1 MTKEEL
7 KEMFSR
13 SDWNEETI
21 LEADKVISRIAE
33 EYLGLNTYPNQ
44 FEIVSSE
51 QMLDAYSLVGLP
63 ISYNHWKF
71 GKDFVINKSKYRRGQ
86 MGLAYEL
93 VINSNPCIS
102 YNMEDN
108 TTCLMLLVLAHAAYG
123 HNHFFKNNYLFKQ
136 WTHADAIVDYMLF
149 AREYV
154 EKCEEKYGYEEV
166 ERILDACHMI
176 ERYGVDKY
184 TKPQRISAK
193 KEQERLKQRLEDD
206 RVLVDDMWRTIPN
219 GEEKKERIDRFPK
232 QPEENILYFIEKNSP
247 NLKVWQRELIRIVRK
262 TAQYFYP
269 QGQTKVINE
278 GCLVEGSLINTEN
291 GLMDIK
297 EIVETKYSGKV
308 WDGDNWRSIY
318 DWFINEDKDRIKIV
332 TDKGYE
338 IHGGDNHKL
347 FINGEWVKLSELNIG
362 DEIKLEPKEV
372 PYTENYVEVDYET
385 PKYLTNVELCEM
397 KGITHSTY
405 DRYKDPN
412 YPYKMSDERV
422 RLCEEIDF
430 IINERDE
437 SVRFVKKWELY
448 NIPSIIDEKL
458 AYWLGLLVGDGNT
471 NWKNRVINFTNG
483 DEGLVDEFDRLTYEL
498 FNYKCSI
505 KKDDNR
511 WRVTINSQHILHF
524 LQRYIGIKNGVS
536 SRIKDIPEVVLKSPK
551 SVIKSFIKGHFDADG
566 HISKNVI
573 IVSNSK
579 ELLKKEQ
586 VFLHNIG
593 IFSSLKKSH
602 SDDTYRLYMGGEDVK
617 HFYDEIGT
625 NCQYKKDNF
634 KTYFNDKK
642 WYLEKDYVVK
652 VVEIVKD
659 KGDTYDFSVEETHK
673 YSALGYINHNCA
685 THSHYEI
692 INKMYEEGYLTDG
705 FMMEFFHNHSNVI
718 FQPGF
723 DSKFYSGLNP
733 YTLGF
738 NIFQDLKRMSLDPTE
753 EDKEWFPEIAG
764 KGNWAETF
772 RYIVENFKDETFVLQ
787 YLSPKVIRDMRLFE
801 VTDEEEKR
809 FYKITS
815 IHNKQGYRNVRK
827 SLSETYNRATYI
839 PDIQVYDVD
848 VNGDRTLTLNYTSID
863 GKRLNS
869 NDVDVVVDNI
879 SVLWGFPVT
888 LIEDGDEKQVI
899 SMSDKLF

>member
-1 MTKEEL
+1 MTKDEL
-7 KEMFSR
+7 KEMFSS

-33 EYLGLNTYPNQ
+33 EHLGLNTYPNQ
-44 FEIVSSE
+44 FEIVTSE

-71 GKDFVINKSKYRRGQ
+71 GKDFVINKSKYKRGQ

-93 VINSNPCIS
+93 VINSDPCIS

-154 EKCEEKYGYEEV
+154 SKCEEKYGYDEV

-193 KEQERLKQRLEDD
+193 KEQERLKQRLEDE
-206 RVLVDDMWRTIPN
+206 RVLVNDMWRTIPN
-219 GEEKKERIDRFPK
+219 GDEKEERTERFPK

-278 GCLVEGSLINTEN
+278 G
-291 GLMDIK
+291 
-297 EIVETKYSGKV
+297 
-308 WDGDNWRSIY
+308 
-318 DWFINEDKDRIKIV
+318 
-332 TDKGYE
+332 
-338 IHGGDNHKL
+338 
-347 FINGEWVKLSELNIG
+347 
-362 DEIKLEPKEV
+362 
-372 PYTENYVEVDYET
+372 
-385 PKYLTNVELCEM
+385 
-397 KGITHSTY
+397 
-405 DRYKDPN
+405 
-412 YPYKMSDERV
+412 
-422 RLCEEIDF
+422 
-430 IINERDE
+430 
-437 SVRFVKKWELY
+437 
-448 NIPSIIDEKL
+448 
-458 AYWLGLLVGDGNT
+458 
-471 NWKNRVINFTNG
+471 
-483 DEGLVDEFDRLTYEL
+483 
-498 FNYKCSI
+498 
-505 KKDDNR
+505 
-511 WRVTINSQHILHF
+511 
-524 LQRYIGIKNGVS
+524 
-536 SRIKDIPEVVLKSPK
+536 
-551 SVIKSFIKGHFDADG
+551 
-566 HISKNVI
+566 
-573 IVSNSK
+573 
-579 ELLKKEQ
+579 
-586 VFLHNIG
+586 
-593 IFSSLKKSH
+593 
-602 SDDTYRLYMGGEDVK
+602 
-617 HFYDEIGT
+617 
-625 NCQYKKDNF
+625 
-634 KTYFNDKK
+634 
-642 WYLEKDYVVK
+642 
-652 VVEIVKD
+652 
-659 KGDTYDFSVEETHK
+659 
-673 YSALGYINHNCA
+673 CA

-738 NIFQDLKRMSLDPTE
+738 NIFQDLKRMALDPTE
-753 EDKEWFPEIAG
+753 EDKEWFPDIAG
-764 KGNWAETF
+764 NKDWQGMF
-772 RYIVENFKDETFVLQ
+772 RYIVENFKDETFILQ

-809 FYKITS
+809 YYKITS
-815 IHNKQGYRNVRK
+815 IHNKQGYKNVRK
-827 SLSETYNRATYI
+827 SLSETYNRSTYI

-863 GKRLNS
+863 GKRLNPK
-869 NDVDVVVDNI
+869 DVDVVVDNI
-879 SVLWGFPVT
+879 SLLWGFPVT
-888 LIEDGDEKQVI
+888 LIESGDEKQVL

>member
-71 GKDFVINKSKYRRGQ
+71 GKDFVINKSKYKRGQ

-184 TKPQRISAK
+184 TKPQRISTE
-193 KEQERLKQRLEDD
+193 KEKERLKKVFEDE
-206 RVLVDDMWRTIPN
+206 RILVDDMWRTIPKDSK
-219 GEEKKERIDRFPK
+219 EEKQRIERFPK

-278 GCLVEGSLINTEN
+278 GC
-291 GLMDIK
+291 
-297 EIVETKYSGKV
+297 
-308 WDGDNWRSIY
+308 
-318 DWFINEDKDRIKIV
+318 
-332 TDKGYE
+332 
-338 IHGGDNHKL
+338 
-347 FINGEWVKLSELNIG
+347 
-362 DEIKLEPKEV
+362 
-372 PYTENYVEVDYET
+372 
-385 PKYLTNVELCEM
+385 
-397 KGITHSTY
+397 
-405 DRYKDPN
+405 
-412 YPYKMSDERV
+412 
-422 RLCEEIDF
+422 
-430 IINERDE
+430 
-437 SVRFVKKWELY
+437 
-448 NIPSIIDEKL
+448 
-458 AYWLGLLVGDGNT
+458 
-471 NWKNRVINFTNG
+471 
-483 DEGLVDEFDRLTYEL
+483 
-498 FNYKCSI
+498 
-505 KKDDNR
+505 
-511 WRVTINSQHILHF
+511 
-524 LQRYIGIKNGVS
+524 
-536 SRIKDIPEVVLKSPK
+536 
-551 SVIKSFIKGHFDADG
+551 
-566 HISKNVI
+566 
-573 IVSNSK
+573 
-579 ELLKKEQ
+579 
-586 VFLHNIG
+586 
-593 IFSSLKKSH
+593 
-602 SDDTYRLYMGGEDVK
+602 
-617 HFYDEIGT
+617 
-625 NCQYKKDNF
+625 
-634 KTYFNDKK
+634 
-642 WYLEKDYVVK
+642 
-652 VVEIVKD
+652 
-659 KGDTYDFSVEETHK
+659 
-673 YSALGYINHNCA
+673 A
-685 THSHYEI
+685 TFSHYEI
-692 INKMYEEGYLTDG
+692 INKMYDEGYLDEG

-809 FYKITS
+809 FYRITS
-815 IHNKQGYRNVRK
+815 IHNKQGYKQVRK
-827 SLSETYNRATYI
+827 SLSETYNRETYI

-848 VNGDRTLTLNYTSID
+848 VNGDRTLTLNYTSTNN
-863 GKRLNS
+863 KKLNMS
-869 NDVDVVVDNI
+869 DVDVVIDNI
-879 SVLWGFPVT
+879 SLLWGFPVR
-888 LIEDGDEKQVI
+888 LIENGDNGVSI
-899 SMSDKLF
+899 SVSDELF